1 MNVRNKLKL
10 TRVFESYWD
19 MLPPELQEMI
29 LKFKQSQELIE
40 WRESPDSRELCHD
53 IRSYGQLRQHWFIGP
68 MQCKSYRSKECKHRP
83 RCTYMTI
90 YAHYWDLNGCRQWIM
105 LGFFLENAI
114 EKCDLVKTGLLFQL
128 NREHTLSVLSV

>member
-1 MNVRNKLKL
+1 MDNETKRMIIKHVDSN
-10 TRVFESYWD
+10 WD

-68 MQCKSYRSKECKHRP
+68 IQCKSYRSK
-83 RCTYMTI
+83 
-90 YAHYWDLNGCRQWIM
+90 
-105 LGFFLENAI
+105 
-114 EKCDLVKTGLLFQL
+114 
-128 NREHTLSVLSV
+128 

>member
-40 WRESPDSRELCHD
+40 WRESIVSRELRRQ
-53 IRSYGQLRQHWFIGP
+53 IEAYGLLRQPWFIGP
-68 MQCKSYRSKECKHRP
+68 IQCKVRIPKGCECR
-83 RCTYMTI
+83 
-90 YAHYWDLNGCRQWIM
+90 L
-105 LGFFLENAI
+105 
-114 EKCDLVKTGLLFQL
+114 
-128 NREHTLSVLSV
+128 